1 MMITFYSTVDSSSLA
16 ILSYYRPI
24 HRSVA
29 EAATPYQSSL
39 VCCRQQHSS
48 SVSTNAAN
56 KLHVSSRQPHSRHSF
71 FLTHFIGPVPSSF
84 YFSPFLSVPHF
95 FTLRFK
101 LICSESPFVVK
112 ITRGVA
118 VAEGPRDAS
127 CRWNLVKWC
136 TTVRKTAFEKVCNGW
151 MTIVSF
157 PKYYHLFMKL

>member
-48 SVSTNAAN
+48 SDSTNAAN

-71 FLTHFIGPVPSSF
+71 SLTHLIAPVPSSF
-84 YFSPFLSVPHF
+84 YFSPFLSVPHS
-95 FTLRFK
+95 FTLSLK
-101 LICSESPFVVK
+101 LICSEK
-112 ITRGVA
+112 A
-118 VAEGPRDAS
+118 VRRKNNKRCS
-127 CRWNLVKWC
+127 CRGG
-136 TTVRKTAFEKVCNGW
+136 TARRFLSLKSCQVMHNCAKNCIWG
-151 MTIVSF
+151 
-157 PKYYHLFMKL
+157 LQ